1 MAAIPDPWKTLKGGA
16 TAGEDAGR
24 RQRLSASS
32 RDEKLRRGKRADFS
46 SLGGSRKL
54 RTRRRNS
61 SDAADSFGSR

>member
-46 SLGGSRKL
+46 RDRK
-54 RTRRRNS
+54 S
-61 SDAADSFGSR
+61 VV

>member
-46 SLGGSRKL
+46 NPKGNGRRGLQNQWL
-54 RTRRRNS
+54 RYRIRGRL
-61 SDAADSFGSR
+61 

>member
-46 SLGGSRKL
+46 DRK
-54 RTRRRNS
+54 S
-61 SDAADSFGSR
+61 VV